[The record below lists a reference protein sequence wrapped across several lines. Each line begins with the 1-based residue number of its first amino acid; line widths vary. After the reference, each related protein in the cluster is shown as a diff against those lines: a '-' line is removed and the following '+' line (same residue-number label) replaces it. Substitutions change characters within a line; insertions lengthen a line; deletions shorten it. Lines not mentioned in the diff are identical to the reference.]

1 MQSAMMSQWHNRVD
15 QNLVEQM
22 LRDERQRNFELIN
35 QNFQVIE
42 ADTRTVLTSNSIRDE
57 IENYGKVSW
66 QEIQKNS
73 VQLWGTKI
81 AKLALQE
88 IRDTGIYY
96 INEDLYDAEL
106 LGIMKFILGVEDFL
120 RDGGAVI

>member
-1 MQSAMMSQWHNRVD
+1 
-15 QNLVEQM
+15 M
-22 LRDERQRNFELIN
+22 LRDERNYNFEIIN

-42 ADTRTVLTSNSIRDE
+42 ADTRTVLISNRIREE

-73 VQLWGTKI
+73 VQLWGAKI

-106 LGIMKFILGVEDFL
+106 LGIMKFILGVEDFS